1 MSDLLGECRAHG
13 HLGAVHMALKN
24 YNHAVK
30 CYQEQLERA
39 QDLQDSAIEAQ
50 AFGNLGIAKL
60 NMCHYEEAIGYLEQQ
75 MGTLERVN
83 LPTAQHDRARALGHL
98 GDCYDELGDFEEGVK
113 CHERHLTLAIALQ
126 SFRDQER
133 AYRGLG
139 QSYRALGNLEKAL
152 VCLEKRLVVAHELG
166 SIEAKAAAYGDL
178 GNIHSQLGNNKQA
191 VNCLEHQRN
200 IAQDLGDRVAISDS
214 TSSLGSVFLQMGDL
228 EGALKL
234 HLHDLELCDS
244 LGIATLQARAC
255 GNLAAVY
262 ESLRN
267 YNESIRHFEKQLA
280 LSSDRLTKAYACE
293 ALGRIFHTI
302 GQIQQSINY
311 LRQGLT
317 IAQSLNKCEEE
328 AKIRHRL
335 GIVLIASGDNE
346 SARSQLETAA
356 QILESVRFDQRMAD
370 ARQSL
375 FDLQTKCYHT
385 LQKILVTMG
394 RNEEALVAA
403 ERCKSRST
411 ADADDGR
418 RITSRKTMVTCSEN
432 IFDIVNKSKTN
443 IIYYSL
449 ADDELYAWFL
459 QPQKRIVRFN
469 AIQVNEVNFPLHVNG
484 SCGGQTNAAIVSATN
499 AGQLLE
505 NYIMTVRDD
514 LGVNSENVGGVGHEI
529 DTWRSSENLMDDF
542 NNERAGFLRMVNR
555 NHLLN
560 SSNYSLSSL
569 FSLGSVGGSVASLQ
583 GSTR

>member
-1 MSDLLGECRAHG
+1 
-13 HLGAVHMALKN
+13 
-24 YNHAVK
+24 
-30 CYQEQLERA
+30 
-39 QDLQDSAIEAQ
+39 
-50 AFGNLGIAKL
+50 
-60 NMCHYEEAIGYLEQQ
+60 
-75 MGTLERVN
+75 
-83 LPTAQHDRARALGHL
+83 
-98 GDCYDELGDFEEGVK
+98 
-113 CHERHLTLAIALQ
+113 
-126 SFRDQER
+126 
-133 AYRGLG
+133 
-139 QSYRALGNLEKAL
+139 
-152 VCLEKRLVVAHELG
+152 
-166 SIEAKAAAYGDL
+166 
-178 GNIHSQLGNNKQA
+178 
-191 VNCLEHQRN
+191 
-200 IAQDLGDRVAISDS
+200 
-214 TSSLGSVFLQMGDL
+214 MGDL

-234 HLHDLELCDS
+234 HLHDLELCDT
-244 LGIATLQARAC
+244 LGIATLQARAY
-255 GNLAAVY
+255 GNLAVVY

-280 LSSDRLTKAYACE
+280 LSTDGLTKLLTCE
-293 ALGRIFHTI
+293 GLGRVFHTI
-302 GQIQQSINY
+302 GQIQNSINY

-356 QILESVRFDQRMAD
+356 QILESVRFDQRTTD
-370 ARQSL
+370 ARQIL

-403 ERCKSRST
+403 ERCKSRSA

-418 RITSRKTMVTCSEN
+418 RNTSRKTMVTCSEN

-484 SCGGQTNAAIVSATN
+484 SCGGQTNATITSATN
-499 AGQLLE
+499 TGQLLE
-505 NYIMTVRDD
+505 SYIMTVRDD